1 MQISGLFLPERTRG
15 NKLLESKDSAKVIQ
29 SVLCQD
35 RVSLCPLAHCH
46 CIAAEGRE
54 AVAENAG
61 EPGGRTGFTTYT
73 LRDPQQI
80 IYSF

>member
-1 MQISGLFLPERTRG
+1 M
-15 NKLLESKDSAKVIQ
+15 
-29 SVLCQD
+29 LCQD
-35 RVSLCPLAHCH
+35 RVTLCPLAHCH
-46 CIAAEGRE
+46 CIAGEGRE